1 MFYVLVWYQP
11 CVILARGHQECIEKG
26 VTFCLQEGKAGVWFP
41 KQVTDEVV
49 HHDILGHLN
58 ERLQV
63 RQGPVE
69 SGRWPEILRAVLLEA
84 ERTGSEL

>member
-1 MFYVLVWYQP
+1 MWIGFCDFLVFYVLVWYQP

-26 VTFCLQEGKAGVWFP
+26 VAFCLQEGKAGVWFP

-63 RQGPVE
+63 RQG
-69 SGRWPEILRAVLLEA
+69 
-84 ERTGSEL
+84 RTCRKWQVA